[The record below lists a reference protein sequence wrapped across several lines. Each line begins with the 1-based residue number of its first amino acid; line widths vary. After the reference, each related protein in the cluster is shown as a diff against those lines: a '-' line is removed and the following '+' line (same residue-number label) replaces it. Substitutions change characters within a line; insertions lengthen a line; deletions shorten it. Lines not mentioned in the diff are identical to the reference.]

1 MIIKDARYDV
11 NFFANIT
18 PTNGRNKISKAS
30 VEPEAANASKCSP
43 STRTDTIQIS
53 SPRPGKD
60 CACLKK
66 VKKQIMDDIG
76 RDASP
81 EKLRKLKSRIDSGSY
96 MVDADELAR
105 ILSE

>member
-11 NFFANIT
+11 NFFANII
-18 PTNGRNKISKAS
+18 PTNGRNKVSKAS
-30 VEPEAANASKCSP
+30 TELESTKSSQCSP

-53 SPRPGKD
+53 FPRPGKD
-60 CACLKK
+60 CVCLKK

-76 RDASP
+76 HDASP
-81 EKLRKLKSRIDSGSY
+81 EKLRKLKSHIDSGSY